1 MKTFALI
8 AAVLGLLVAGAPA
21 GAARGTPGQGG
32 IYYEMGSIGC
42 GFSATTADGVWYA
55 AFGSGSLAL
64 RLIGG
69 SSFAD
74 TRIGFV
80 CEGSVAGQ
88 GLPLPAKG
96 SVTISGL
103 TCTLTATF
111 PELATV
117 PLGDF
122 EASGSVSLS
131 ANGDVKATCPVSKRG

>member
-21 GAARGTPGQGG
+21 GAARGTPGTGG

-42 GFSATTADGVWYA
+42 GFSATTSNGVWYA
-55 AFGSGSLAL
+55 AFGSSLSL
-64 RLIGG
+64 RLVGG

-88 GLPLPAKG
+88 GLPLPTKG

-103 TCTLTATF
+103 TCTLTATH
-111 PELATV
+111 PELSTI